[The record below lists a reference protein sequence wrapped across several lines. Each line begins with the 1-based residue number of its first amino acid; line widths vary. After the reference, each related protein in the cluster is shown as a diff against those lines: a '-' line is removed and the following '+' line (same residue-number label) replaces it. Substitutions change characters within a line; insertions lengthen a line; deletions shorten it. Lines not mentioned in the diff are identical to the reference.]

1 MIKMMTAMMIRTPI
15 ITPTEIPIIVAES
28 LPPPDTSI
36 TSYKSLFNSNKPTTK
51 HHTFIAFEFQLTS
64 VNVCDS
70 V

>member
-1 MIKMMTAMMIRTPI
+1 MMTAMMIRTLI
-15 ITPTEIPIIVAES
+15 ITPTEMTIIIVAES

-36 TSYKSLFNSNKPTTK
+36 ISYKSLFNSNRPTTK
-51 HHTFIAFEFQLTS
+51 HHTFVTFEFQLTS